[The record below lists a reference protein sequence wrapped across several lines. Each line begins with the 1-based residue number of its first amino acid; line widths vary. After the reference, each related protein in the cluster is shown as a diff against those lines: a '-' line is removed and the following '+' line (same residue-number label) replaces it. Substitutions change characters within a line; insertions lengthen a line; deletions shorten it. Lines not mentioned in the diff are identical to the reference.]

1 MSGTDVALSAHYAM
15 PGTDPYISIAFPL
28 ALLVPL
34 AISST
39 DTAAYEA
46 PNACPVLKCTIL
58 LPGARDYVD
67 LWPRRRRRHGGHAS
81 RALHLPPGHVCS
93 GPVQYAMCGTETAY
107 GRCRYVV
114 LR

>member
-67 LWPRRRRRHGGHAS
+67 LWPRRRRRYAS
-81 RALHLPPGHVCS
+81 IYCVFLHLWRLPRFM
-93 GPVQYAMCGTETAY
+93 ALA
-107 GRCRYVV
+107 V
-114 LR
+114 LFSAENSHCCCFRFP